1 MSRFDDIYLIRHVE
15 SELNA
20 TGGVI
25 GGRSNHIPAT
35 PRGIKQGQRLG
46 RTLREKGI
54 LPSIAYMSPAVR
66 TQVTARE
73 SLVAMGL
80 QSLKPIYAYDIQ
92 ELSQGRF
99 EGMPLNS
106 IYTEAERARIE
117 HMGRNHKLDDAGAE
131 SFNDVSVR
139 MFRAINRLSNN
150 VPYSEE
156 KRNIFLYTHGNAIKS
171 VVGHLLDL
179 NGDETFRTEIRNS
192 SITKL
197 SYGDD
202 GWEVDYC
209 NMLAE
214 ELPNMKYRYSDQDVA
229 GAISQSITNLN
240 MNDREHSLSI
250 AAIYQDYLGGE
261 IEATRILDKGIN
273 DMHFRNITSGRIVDL
288 AMSSFTD
295 KAVIL
300 PYHTNPKDHGALS
313 IRELAMADKKEQV
326 KYRSLRLAVSRSLKQ

>member
-80 QSLKPIYAYDIQ
+80 QSLKPIYADDIQ

-106 IYTEAERARIE
+106 IYTEAERTRIE
-117 HMGRNHKLDDAGAE
+117 NMGRNHKLDDVGAE
-131 SFNDVSVR
+131 SFNDVSIR

-150 VPYSEE
+150 VAYSEE

-179 NGDETFRTEIRNS
+179 NGDETFRTEIRNT

-197 SYGDD
+197 HYGSD
-202 GWEVDYC
+202 GWEVDFC

-214 ELPNMKYRYSDQDVA
+214 ELPNIKHSYEDQDVA
-229 GAISQSITNLN
+229 TAIAKSVDSLG
-240 MNDREHSLSI
+240 MHDREHSLAI

-261 IEATRILDKGIN
+261 IEATRILDRGVN

-288 AMSSFTD
+288 AISSFTD

-313 IRELAMADKKEQV
+313 IRELALSSKQELA
-326 KYRSLRLAVSRSLKQ
+326 KYRSLQLAVSRNLR